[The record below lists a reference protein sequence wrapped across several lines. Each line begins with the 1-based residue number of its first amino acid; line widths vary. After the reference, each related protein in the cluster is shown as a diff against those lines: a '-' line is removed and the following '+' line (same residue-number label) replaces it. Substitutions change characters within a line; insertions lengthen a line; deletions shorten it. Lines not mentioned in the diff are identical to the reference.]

1 MKRFALFIFFVMTL
15 MLLMF
20 IFAEALGIPFLTE
33 DNYPQQEASPI
44 SGVINTG
51 LLLVD
56 VVLPVP
62 SSVVMI
68 VNGALF
74 GVVGGGL
81 LSLVGSLG
89 GSALGYLLGRGN
101 QPLVA
106 RFVGETDLAR
116 ARKFM
121 ARWGVLALV
130 ASRPVPILAE
140 TVSIV
145 AGTAGIGLRTT
156 VLAAALGLTPI
167 VILYAY
173 VGATAS
179 TLESG
184 LLAFGIVMLTA
195 SLTWLIGLWFKRS
208 PAQGTG
214 GGHE

>member
-20 IFAEALGIPFLTE
+20 IFAEGLGIPFLTE
-33 DNYPQQEASPI
+33 DNYPQQEANPV

-74 GVVGGGL
+74 GLVGGAL

-106 RFVGETDLAR
+106 RFVGEADLAR

-184 LLAFGIVMLTA
+184 LLAFGMVMLTA
-195 SLTWLIGLWFKRS
+195 SLTWFIGLWFKRGS
-208 PAQGTG
+208 VQGTG